1 MKKLFTLITALF
13 ALTATGWAQEEEE
26 ELDDTFVFTDLEGN
40 VVPNGAVITVN
51 TLNGEGQ
58 MKVPLL
64 VKNVSDDK
72 AAGTLYETIDDMPNG
87 EWQTCAFGN
96 CMILSESG
104 YSPKSV
110 QAPDAVVDILTEW
123 IPEENKYASWSATLQ
138 IQRYSITKNFFG
150 QETVGTIVE
159 GYGPKVT
166 INFVYADPASIN
178 NATASQAEVARYS
191 LCGRRLTAPQ
201 KGINIVRLANGK
213 AVKKIVK

>member
-1 MKKLFTLITALF
+1 MKKFFTLITALF

-26 ELDDTFVFTDLEGN
+26 ELDDAFVFTDLEGN
-40 VVPNGAVITVN
+40 VVPDGSVITVN
-51 TLNGEGQ
+51 TLNEEGQ

-64 VKNVSDDK
+64 VKNVSGER
-72 AAGTLYETIDDMPNG
+72 AAGTLYETIDDKPNG

-96 CMILSESG
+96 CMILAETG

-110 QAPDAVVDILTEW
+110 QDADAVVDILTEW
-123 IPEENKYASWSATLQ
+123 IPEENQYASWSATLQ
-138 IQRYSITKNFFG
+138 IHHYNISKNFFG
-150 QETVGTIVE
+150 QESVGTILV

-166 INFVYADPASIN
+166 IKFDYADPANISNIK
-178 NATASQAEVARYS
+178 AGQAEVARYS

>member
-51 TLNGEGQ
+51 
-58 MKVPLL
+58 
-64 VKNVSDDK
+64 
-72 AAGTLYETIDDMPNG
+72 TLYETIDDMPNG